1 MNFAGPLNVSICYV
15 PSLAASLSPY
25 QRQYQR
31 RNPEEIANCTQLMRL
46 YLSGNQLSGK
56 LPESLARLNNLKGIG
71 ISDNSLPLSCQIWL
85 GLLVWRCFLLK
96 TISFLARYQTLIFP
110 TFYSLMYPST
120 TLVDPFQEMSFM
132 GNLCLCGPPLPNK
145 CPKNYSTD
153 DILMYSGYLILGLA
167 FLLFVIVRIMKQ
179 KREEK
184 EKIERVNK
192 VAAVDISD
200 NKLSPSSAEY
210 KSGVS

>member
-25 QRQYQR
+25 QQQYQR

-71 ISDNSLPLSCQIWL
+71 ISDNSLPLSCQIWPDYL
-85 GLLVWRCFLLK
+85 SGDFNV
-96 TISFLARYQTLIFP
+96 SFNDFSGSIPRNCDEFN
-110 TFYSLMYPST
+110 
-120 TLVDPFQEMSFM
+120 SFM